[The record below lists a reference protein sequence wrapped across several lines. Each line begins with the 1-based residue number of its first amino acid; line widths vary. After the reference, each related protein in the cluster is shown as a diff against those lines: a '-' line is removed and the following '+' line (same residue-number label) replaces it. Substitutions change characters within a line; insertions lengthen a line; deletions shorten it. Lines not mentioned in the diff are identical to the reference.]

1 MSDQPKDPSHEQETF
16 VPTGTSAGAGAP
28 PARSGMASDSGFPS
42 DFPRLQKGRVIANRY
57 EILELLGQGGMGAV
71 YKAQD
76 RELGRPVAI
85 KTIRTDLA
93 DNPLVLQRFK
103 QEIIVARQVTHKN
116 VIRIYDLCE
125 DAGLRFITME
135 YIEGEDLNKYVKR
148 CGKLPIHE
156 AVEIMLQTSRAL
168 EAAHGEGVVH
178 RDLKPQNII
187 RQNNGRVLVMDFGL
201 AHSTETESL
210 TVAGTLLGTL
220 QYMSPE
226 QANGRELDP
235 RSDLFTLGIIFYELL
250 TNKAPYQ
257 AESAVASLVKRS
269 QQRAIPPIDVD
280 PTIPPVLSDIVR
292 KCLEPLPADRYQSA
306 SEIVRDLEAW
316 RGGASTAVQLPS
328 SAAARLKA
336 ASLKP
341 TSRRKTAIAGG
352 VLAVAVLVALGWMW
366 KKHSAPVAPVKPI
379 TILIADF
386 NNQTSDSVFEGTLE
400 PALSVAMEG
409 ASFISSYSRTQAHKI
424 GAQLRPGSSTIDE
437 SLGQLIA
444 AREGI
449 NLVLSGSIESFGGQ
463 YTLKVKAV
471 DATDGHEIAT
481 ETAQVSDKGGVLPA
495 VTGIANKLRTDLG
508 DQHIN
513 RSLEKETYTASSL
526 EAAHEYAQGQLAA
539 QQSGKYDD
547 AIDHYQKA
555 IKLDPSM
562 GRAYAGLAVV
572 YQNEGK
578 RDLAEENYKLALQ
591 RMDRMTDREKYR
603 TRGGYYLTAR
613 KPQRAFEEMTALVK
627 AYPSDSVG
635 IANLA
640 LAYFYRRDMNAALE
654 YGRKAIEIFPKN
666 VPQRNNVGLYAMYAG
681 QFEDAIHEQQAV
693 LDLNP
698 TYPTAFVGMGLSQL
712 ALDQPDA
719 AADTFKKLAALD
731 ARSASI
737 ARLALADVALYQGHT
752 TQAIATLT
760 PAIAT
765 DISSGDKGAAALK
778 HIAMGDALLSLG
790 KSPQAASEAQAAMS
804 LSSDDAVI
812 ISAARI
818 FVASGKIDDAGK
830 IAKTLSVRLEADP
843 QAYAKII
850 EGEILLKTGKIP
862 DAVRAFQDAQKIS
875 DTWLGHF
882 DLGRAY
888 VEAKAYTE
896 ADSQFE
902 TCVKRRG
909 EVTALFLDESP
920 TFHLY
925 PPVLYY
931 RGRAQEGLG
940 SPSAAQSYKAFLAI
954 KEKGDPD
961 PMIQDARKRATP

>member
-1 MSDQPKDPSHEQETF
+1 MSDETKNRSDDETF
-16 VPTGTSAGAGAP
+16 VPTGTGSGTGGV
-28 PARSGMASDSGFPS
+28 GMAGGPGFPS
-42 DFPRLQKGRVIANRY
+42 DFPRLQTGRVIANRY
-57 EILELLGQGGMGAV
+57 EVLELLGQGGMGAV

-76 RELGRPVAI
+76 RELGRAIAI

-93 DNPLVLQRFK
+93 EDTEVLQRFK

-156 AVEIMLQTSRAL
+156 TVEIMLQVCRAL
-168 EAAHGEGVVH
+168 EAAHGEGVIH

-201 AHSTETESL
+201 ARSAETESL
-210 TVAGTLLGTL
+210 TVAGTLLGTMR
-220 QYMSPE
+220 YMSPE
-226 QANGRELDP
+226 QANGRALDL

-250 TNKAPYQ
+250 TNKTPYE
-257 AESAVASLVKRS
+257 ADSAIASLVKRS
-269 QQRAIPPIDVD
+269 QQRAVPPMDVD
-280 PTIPPVLSDIVR
+280 PTVPAVLSDIVR

-306 SEIVRDLEAW
+306 PEIIRDLEAW
-316 RGGASTAVQLPS
+316 RGGASTLMQLPS
-328 SAAARLKA
+328 SAAARLQ
-336 ASLKP
+336 P
-341 TSRRKTAIAGG
+341 PSRRKAGIIAALVAI
-352 VLAVAVLVALGWMW
+352 AVLVPLAWMW
-366 KKHSAPVAPVKPI
+366 KEHRTPAAPSKPI
-379 TILIADF
+379 TILIGDF
-386 NNQTSDSVFEGTLE
+386 ANHTSDSVFEGTLE

-409 ASFISSYSRTQAHKI
+409 ASFISSYNRAQAHKI
-424 GAQLRPGSSTIDE
+424 GAQLRPGSTAIDE
-437 SLGQLIA
+437 SLAQLIA

-449 NLVLSGSIESFGGQ
+449 NVVLDGTIESSGSQ
-463 YTLKVKAV
+463 YTLTVKAV
-471 DATDGHEIAT
+471 EASDGHEIAT
-481 ETAQVSDKGGVLPA
+481 ETAQVSDKSGVLPA
-495 VTGIANKLRTDLG
+495 VTSIADKLRKDLG
-508 DQHIN
+508 DKHIDT
-513 RSLEKETYTASSL
+513 SLEKETYTASSL

-539 QQSGKYDD
+539 QQSGKYDE

-572 YQNEGK
+572 YQNQGK

-591 RMDRMTDREKYR
+591 RLDRMTDREKYR

-613 KPQRAFEEMTALVK
+613 KPQLAFDEMTALVK

-654 YGRKAIEIFPKN
+654 YGRKSIEIFPKN

-681 QFEDAIHEQQAV
+681 QFDAAIQEQRAV
-693 LDLNP
+693 LELNP
-698 TYPTAFVGMGLSQL
+698 AYPTAFVGMGLSQL

-719 AADTFKKLAALD
+719 ATDTFKKLAALNPG
-731 ARSASI
+731 SASI
-737 ARLALADVALYQGHT
+737 ASLALADVALYQGRT
-752 TQAIATLT
+752 SQAMATLT
-760 PAIAT
+760 AGIAA
-765 DISSGDKGAAALK
+765 DMAAGDKGSAALK
-778 HIAMGDALLSLG
+778 HIAMADALLSLG
-790 KSPQAASEAQAAMS
+790 RLPQASSEAQTAIS
-804 LSSDDAVI
+804 LSKDDAVV
-812 ISAARI
+812 ISAART
-818 FVASGKIDDAGK
+818 FVAAGQISEAVK
-830 IAKTLSVRLEADP
+830 IAKALSERLEADP
-843 QAYAKII
+843 RAYAMLI
-850 EGEILLKTGKIP
+850 EGEIALKSGKTT
-862 DAVRAFQDAQKIS
+862 DAVHLFEEAQRIS

-882 DLGRAY
+882 DLGRAD

-902 TCVKRRG
+902 ICTKRRG

-931 RGRAQEGLG
+931 RGLAQDGLN
-940 SPSAAQSYKAFLAI
+940 SPSAAQWYKAFLSI
-954 KEKGDPD
+954 KEKGEPD
-961 PMIQDARKRATP
+961 PMIQDARKRTTP

>member
-1 MSDQPKDPSHEQETF
+1 MSDETKKRFDNDETF
-16 VPTGTSAGAGAP
+16 VPTSTGAGAVV
-28 PARSGMASDSGFPS
+28 AAGVAAGTSGLSS

-76 RELGRPVAI
+76 RELDRAVAI

-93 DNPLVLQRFK
+93 DNPVVLQRFK

-135 YIEGEDLNKYVKR
+135 YIQGEDLNKYVKR
-148 CGKLPIHE
+148 SGKLPTHE
-156 AVEIMLQTSRAL
+156 AVEIMLQVTRAL
-168 EAAHGEGVVH
+168 EAAHGEGVIH
-178 RDLKPQNII
+178 RDLKPQNVI
-187 RQNNGRVLVMDFGL
+187 RQDNGRVLVMDFGL
-201 AHSTETESL
+201 AHSAETESL
-210 TVAGTLLGTL
+210 TVAGTLLGTMR
-220 QYMSPE
+220 YMSPE
-226 QANGRELDP
+226 QAQGRELDP
-235 RSDLFTLGIIFYELL
+235 RSDLFTLGIVFYELL
-250 TNKAPYQ
+250 TNKTPYE

-269 QQRAIPPIDVD
+269 QQRAVPPADVD
-280 PTIPPVLSDIVR
+280 STVPAVLSDIVR
-292 KCLEPLPADRYQSA
+292 KCLEPRPADRYQSA

-316 RGGASTAVQLPS
+316 RGGASTTLQLPS
-328 SAAARLKA
+328 STTARLGPTP
-336 ASLKP
+336 LPP
-341 TSRRKTAIAGG
+341 TSRRMVAAGL
-352 VLAVAVLVALGWMW
+352 VVVAVLIALAWIW
-366 KKHSAPVAPVKPI
+366 RAHPTSVAPAKPI

-386 NNQTSDSVFEGTLE
+386 SNHTSDSVFEGTLE

-409 ASFISSYSRTQAHKI
+409 ASFISSYSRNQAHKI
-424 GAQLRPGSSTIDE
+424 GTQLRPGSTAIDE
-437 SLGQLIA
+437 SLGQLVA

-449 NLVLSGSIESFGGQ
+449 NLVLSGSIESSGSQ

-481 ETAQVSDKGGVLPA
+481 ETAQVSDKSGVLPA
-495 VTGIANKLRTDLG
+495 VNSIADRLRRDLG
-508 DQHIN
+508 DQHIS
-513 RSLEKETYTASSL
+513 RSLETETYTASSL
-526 EAAHEYAQGQLAA
+526 EAAHEYAQGQIAA
-539 QQSGKYDD
+539 QQSGKYED

-555 IKLDPSM
+555 IRLDPSM

-572 YQNEGK
+572 YQNQGK

-613 KPQRAFEEMTALVK
+613 KPQRAFDEMTALVK

-654 YGRKAIEIFPKN
+654 YGRKSIEIFPKN

-681 QFEDAIHEQQAV
+681 QFEAAVQEQRAV

-698 TYPTAFVGMGLSQL
+698 AYPTAFVGMGLSQL

-719 AADTFKKLAALD
+719 ATETFKKLAALNPG
-731 ARSASI
+731 SASI
-737 ARLALADVALYQGHT
+737 ASLALADIELYQGRT
-752 TQAIATLT
+752 SQAMTTLT
-760 PAIAT
+760 AGIGA
-765 DISSGDKGAAALK
+765 DVASGDKGAAALK
-778 HIAMGDALLSLG
+778 HLAMGDALLSLG
-790 KSPQAASEAQAAMS
+790 RLPQAFSEAQTAKS
-804 LSSDDAVI
+804 LSNDDAVVI
-812 ISAARI
+812 AAART
-818 FVASGKIDDAGK
+818 FVAAGKSDEAAK
-830 IAKTLSVRLEADP
+830 IAKALSGRLEADP

-850 EGEILLKTGKIP
+850 EGEISLKTGKIP

-882 DLGRAY
+882 DLGRGY

-902 TCVKRRG
+902 ICVKRRG
-909 EVTALFLDESP
+909 EATALFLDESP

-925 PPVLYY
+925 PLVLYY

-940 SPSAAQSYKAFLAI
+940 SPSATQSYKAFLAI
-954 KEKGDPD
+954 KDKGDAD
-961 PMIQDARKRATP
+961 PMIQDARKRTLSQ

>member
-1 MSDQPKDPSHEQETF
+1 MTDGPKKRLDEQETF
-16 VPTGTSAGAGAP
+16 VPSSSGTSAAVGTASS
-28 PARSGMASDSGFPS
+28 SGVPNE
-42 DFPRLQKGRVIANRY
+42 FPRLQAGRVIANRY
-57 EILELLGQGGMGAV
+57 EVLELLGQGGMGAV

-76 RELGRPVAI
+76 RELGRAVAI

-116 VIRIYDLCE
+116 VIRIYDFCE

-135 YIEGEDLNKYVKR
+135 YIQGEDLNKYVTR

-156 AVEIMLQTSRAL
+156 AVEIMLQVSRAL

-187 RQNNGRVLVMDFGL
+187 RQTNGRILVMDFGL
-201 AHSTETESL
+201 AHSAETESL
-210 TVAGTLLGTL
+210 TVAGTLLGTMR
-220 QYMSPE
+220 YMSPE
-226 QANGRELDP
+226 QAQGRELDP

-250 TNKAPYQ
+250 TNKGPYE
-257 AESAVASLVKRS
+257 ADSAIASLVKRS
-269 QQRAIPPIDVD
+269 QQRAVPPMEVD
-280 PTIPPVLSDIVR
+280 PSIPPVLSDMVR
-292 KCLEPLPADRYQSA
+292 RCLEPLPADRYQSA
-306 SEIVRDLEAW
+306 AEIVRDLEAW
-316 RGGASTAVQLPS
+316 RGGASTFVQLPS
-328 SAAARLKA
+328 SAAVRLE
-336 ASLKP
+336 P
-341 TSRRKTAIAGG
+341 TSPRAVSRGTIGIVAACVVIAIL
-352 VLAVAVLVALGWMW
+352 LAVGRMW
-366 KKHSAPVAPVKPI
+366 HVHPTSVAPNKPI
-379 TILIADF
+379 TVLIADF
-386 NNQTSDSVFEGTLE
+386 SNKTSDSVFEETLE
-400 PALSVAMEG
+400 PALGVAMEG
-409 ASFISSYSRTQAHKI
+409 ASFISSYSRNQAHKI
-424 GAQLRPGSSTIDE
+424 GAQIRPGSTAIDD
-437 SLGQLIA
+437 SLAQLIA

-449 NLVLSGSIESFGGQ
+449 NLVLSGSIESSGSQ
-463 YTLKVKAV
+463 YLLKVKAV
-471 DATDGHEIAT
+471 DATDGHQVAI

-495 VTGIANKLRTDLG
+495 VTSIADKLRKDLG

-513 RSLEKETYTASSL
+513 TSLENETYTASSL

-539 QQSGKYDD
+539 QQSGKYDE
-547 AIDHYQKA
+547 AIGHYEKA

-627 AYPSDSVG
+627 EYPSDSVG

-654 YGRKAIEIFPKN
+654 YGRKSIEIFPKN

-681 QFEDAIHEQQAV
+681 QFEDAIKEQQAV

-719 AADTFKKLAALD
+719 ATDTFKKMAALD

-737 ARLALADVALYQGHT
+737 AHLALADVALYQGRA
-752 TQAIATLT
+752 TQAIAILT

-765 DISSGDKGAAALK
+765 DLSAGDKGAAALK

-790 KSPQAASEAQAAMS
+790 KSPQASTEAQAAVS
-804 LSSDDAVI
+804 LSNDDAVV

-818 FVASGKIDDAGK
+818 FLAAGKIEDAGK
-830 IAKTLSVRLEADP
+830 IAKTLSARLEADP
-843 QAYAKII
+843 QAYAKVI
-850 EGEILLKTGKIP
+850 EGEIFLKTGKAG
-862 DAVRAFQDAQKIS
+862 DAVRSFQEAQKIS

-888 VEAKAYTE
+888 VEAKAYPE
-896 ADSQFE
+896 ADAQFE
-902 TCVKRRG
+902 ICTKRRG

-940 SPSAAQSYKAFLAI
+940 SPNASQSYKAFLAI

-961 PMIQDARKRATP
+961 QMIQDARKRATP